1 MKFTDNAINILAAKI
16 YKGIGTAWIVQ
27 NIHSHMTIEEIVKK
41 LNIKLKDS
49 PTSVVEFQRYKNTII
64 ERIKNIEPFVDGIT
78 AMGDVDFPH
87 IRGSVKDSE
96 KPVVLYYKGDLSLLS
111 QHNRNIAVIGLLT
124 PDDYTIKEESDIV
137 RKLVAKQ
144 YNIVSGLALGC
155 DSVAHKETLLQKGKT
170 IAILP
175 SPIQNV
181 LPKQN
186 QQLAEQ
192 IIQEGGL
199 LISEYGKDAVS
210 NIELRS
216 RYQERDRLQALFSDG
231 IILSASYSKKDVGYD
246 SGSRLAM
253 NYAKEYHL
261 PRFVMYDAV
270 RDKDNPKYNL
280 TRELLNETGVSII
293 TPDNIE
299 THMSKLISSLSHKN
313 PIQLDMFDW

>member
-27 NIHSHMTIEEIVKK
+27 NIHSNMTIEEIVKK

-78 AMGDVDFPH
+78 AMGDIDFPH

-96 KPVVLYYKGDLSLLS
+96 KPVILYYKGDLSLLS
-111 QHNRNIAVIGLLT
+111 QYNRNIAVIGLLT

-137 RKLVAKQ
+137 RKLVVKQ

-175 SPIQNV
+175 SPIQNI

-192 IIQEGGL
+192 IIQAGGL
-199 LISEYGKDAVS
+199 LISEYGKDAAS

-231 IILSASYSKKDVGYD
+231 IILSASYSKKDIGYD

-261 PRFVMYDAV
+261 PRFVMYNAT

-280 TRELLNETGVSII
+280 TRELLNETGVHIVTPSNVEQQIACHLSTSI
-293 TPDNIE
+293 
-299 THMSKLISSLSHKN
+299 N
-313 PIQLDMFDW
+313 PIQLNMFDW

>member
-1 MKFTDNAINILAAKI
+1 MKFTDNAVNILTAKI
-16 YKGIGTAWIVQ
+16 YKGIGSAWIVQ
-27 NIHSHMTIEEIVKK
+27 NMHTNMTIEDIVNK
-41 LNIKLKDS
+41 LNVKLKDS
-49 PTSVVEFQRYKNTII
+49 PTSVTDFQRYKNTIKD
-64 ERIKNIEPFVDGIT
+64 RIKNIEPFLDGIT
-78 AMGDVDFPH
+78 AMGDDDFPH

-96 KPVVLYYKGDLSLLS
+96 KPIILYYKGDLSLLS
-111 QHNRNIAVIGLLT
+111 KHSRNIAVIGLLT

-313 PIQLDMFDW
+313 PIQLDMFN

>member
-1 MKFTDNAINILAAKI
+1 M
-16 YKGIGTAWIVQ
+16 
-27 NIHSHMTIEEIVKK
+27 
-41 LNIKLKDS
+41 
-49 PTSVVEFQRYKNTII
+49 
-64 ERIKNIEPFVDGIT
+64 
-78 AMGDVDFPH
+78 
-87 IRGSVKDSE
+87 
-96 KPVVLYYKGDLSLLS
+96 LSK
-111 QHNRNIAVIGLLT
+111 HNRNIAVIGLLT

-175 SPIQNV
+175 SPIQNI

-192 IIQEGGL
+192 IIQAGGL

-261 PRFVMYDAV
+261 PRFVMYDEQ

-280 TRELLNETGVSII
+280 TRELLNETGVHIVTPSNVEQQIACHLSTSI
-293 TPDNIE
+293 
-299 THMSKLISSLSHKN
+299 N
-313 PIQLDMFDW
+313 PIQLNMFDW

>member
-27 NIHSHMTIEEIVKK
+27 NIHSNMTIEEIVKK

-49 PTSVVEFQRYKNTII
+49 PTSIIEFQRYKNTII

-96 KPVVLYYKGDLSLLS
+96 KPVILYYKGNLSLLS
-111 QHNRNIAVIGLLT
+111 KHNRNIAVIGLLT

-175 SPIQNV
+175 SPIQNI

-192 IIQEGGL
+192 IIQAGGL

-231 IILSASYSKKDVGYD
+231 IILSASYSKKDIGCD

-253 NYAKEYHL
+253 NYAKEYQL
-261 PRFVMYDAV
+261 PRFVMYDEQ

-280 TRELLNETGVSII
+280 TRELIQDRGVSIV
-293 TPDNIE
+293 TPLNVE
-299 THMSKLISSLSHKN
+299 TKVSNRLANTSYN
-313 PIQLDMFDW
+313 PPIQLDIFN